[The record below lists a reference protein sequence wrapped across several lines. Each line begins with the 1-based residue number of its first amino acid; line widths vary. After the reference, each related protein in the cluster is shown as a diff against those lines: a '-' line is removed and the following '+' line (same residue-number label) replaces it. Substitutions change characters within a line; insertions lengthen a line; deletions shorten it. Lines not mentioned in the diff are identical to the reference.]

1 MASVLIKSIRKNYG
15 PTTVLRGISL
25 SIADGEFLT
34 PLGPSGCGK
43 STLLR
48 VLAGLEMQDSGS
60 VLIGEQAVDGLQ
72 PKRRNVAMV
81 FQSYALY
88 PHMTVASNL
97 ALPLRMRRLSAEI
110 DAEVSRTANS
120 LGIVHLLARKPGQL
134 SGGQRQRVAVGR
146 ATVRHPAV
154 FLMDE
159 PLSSLD
165 AKLRVQ
171 MRAEIRELHHRLGGT
186 FVYVTHD
193 QAEAMTLS
201 DRVAVML
208 DGELLQVAPPQ
219 DIYADP
225 DDRRVAE
232 FIGWPKINMLDG
244 VVRERGLID
253 VAGSTLTIEAN
264 ALVGEH
270 LTLGIR
276 PDAFFLADHCGQG
289 ALTGCVHMIEHMG
302 SDLFVH
308 LDLPVIGYPLIA
320 RLLAERATHIAPGQ
334 TLHVGV
340 RPDRVLLFTR
350 DGRRLRQEVESGRAS
365 VTPIRGDCRMS
376 GPLAVSGASDEQ
388 SATGSSQ
395 IFPSVVASPARRRAF
410 TEALAVWILVGP
422 AVFLLVVL
430 FFLPVICVL
439 VIALTDWQCDARLR
453 RTFSVTARLLGPT
466 LHKLSRPWPQA
477 GGSIDFHLPN

>member
-1 MASVLIKSIRKNYG
+1 MSGIVLTNIRKSFG
-15 PTTVLRGISL
+15 AATVLNGVSL

-34 PLGPSGCGK
+34 LLGPSGCGK

-48 VLAGLEMQDSGS
+48 ILAGLEVQTAGS
-60 VLIGEQAVDGLQ
+60 VAISDRLVDGLR
-72 PKRRNVAMV
+72 PKQRDVAMV

-88 PHMTVASNL
+88 PHMTVASNM
-97 ALPLRMRRLSAEI
+97 ALPLRMRRLSALQRLPVLGSLLPGSAGIAAEI
-110 DAEVSRTANS
+110 ELEVTRTAKS
-120 LGIVHLLARKPGQL
+120 LGIGHLLSRKPGQL

-146 ATVRHPAV
+146 AMVRHPTV

-159 PLSSLD
+159 PLSNLD

-171 MRAEIRELHHRLGGT
+171 MRAEIKELHQRLGVT

-201 DRVAVML
+201 DRVAVMR

-232 FIGWPKINMLDG
+232 FIGSPKINMLDG
-244 VVRERGLID
+244 VVNERGLID
-253 VAGSTLTIEAN
+253 VAGSTLTIEAG
-264 ALVGEH
+264 ALPGTP

-276 PDAFFLADHCGQG
+276 PEAFHLADHRGQG
-289 ALTGCVHMIEHMG
+289 ALTGSVRMIEHMG

-308 LDLPVIGYPLIA
+308 IDLAGVEHPLIA
-320 RLLAERATHIAPGQ
+320 RLLAERAPHMASGQ

-350 DGRRLRQEVESGRAS
+350 DGQRLRRQVESGRSS
-365 VTPIRGDCRMS
+365 VRPIREIVR
-376 GPLAVSGASDEQ
+376 
-388 SATGSSQ
+388 
-395 IFPSVVASPARRRAF
+395 
-410 TEALAVWILVGP
+410 
-422 AVFLLVVL
+422 
-430 FFLPVICVL
+430 
-439 VIALTDWQCDARLR
+439 
-453 RTFSVTARLLGPT
+453 
-466 LHKLSRPWPQA
+466 
-477 GGSIDFHLPN
+477 